1 MSNRFASAQKPLA
14 TTSSMK
20 SHTSTHCGPI
30 FYTSADQVKKFKY
43 LSNRII
49 FSSLYDLIKHPLG
62 EWMDKLDD
70 AYYVHLHCTTIR
82 TGCRSSSPVLLHAL
96 RFAGTTRVLHIAL
109 WARLR
114 AVLTKSADEWTGKF
128 VKFKKF
134 EGYRNFFF
142 TVNLTNAI
150 LVQNCHAAVSV
161 GLKSK
166 ETQEEC

>member
-1 MSNRFASAQKPLA
+1 
-14 TTSSMK
+14 MK

-128 VKFKKF
+128 EKF
-134 EGYRNFFF
+134 EKFERSRN
-142 TVNLTNAI
+142 VSAGNLTKAI

-161 GLKSK
+161 GLKPK
-166 ETQEEC
+166 ETRRMLALIPTPFLNRIMRSKF